1 MRITMIDFF
10 MNDFI
15 NHPGLILILG
25 GIAMMFMPG
34 NMRRIVTFALPLLAL
49 AGFLSYPDDLILTI
63 NAFGYTLDPIRI
75 DGLSWIFTLIFIV
88 ASFLAAI
95 YSLHSSNKAEQ
106 STIAIYAGSAI
117 GAVLAGDLLTLFIF
131 WEISALSSTLIVWLG
146 GGHQSKAAGMR
157 YLLIHIT
164 SGLLLLLGSILHY
177 QQTESILFNAM
188 TIDTLS
194 GLLIFLAFG
203 IKCAF
208 PLLHNW
214 LQDAYPHASPVGTV
228 ALSAFTTK
236 LAVYCLARAYAGTES
251 LIWIG
256 AIMTAFPIFFA
267 VLENDLRKVLSYSL
281 NNQLGFMVVGVGIGT
296 ELALNGTAAHAFSHI
311 LYKALLF
318 MSMGAVLH
326 RVGTVKA
333 SELGGL
339 YKSMPWTTIFC
350 IIGAMSI
357 SAFPLFSGFVSK
369 GIILYAVAEEGHW
382 IIWLVLLFASAG
394 VLDHSGIKVPF
405 FSFFAHDQHHKVKE
419 APLNMLIAM
428 GLTAAACILIG
439 VFPTMLYQ
447 WLPHEMEFHPYTFDH
462 IITQLQLLFF
472 AALAFVVLFRNG
484 WYPPEIKSINL
495 DFDWFYRKPLNS
507 LLGVMS
513 ASFGAVLNDVQNF
526 KQSSLKLITTF
537 AYQAHGPNSKIA
549 RGTSV
554 GNMVIWVAVLLS
566 ACLVF
571 YYF

>member
-1 MRITMIDFF
+1 MIDFF
-10 MNDFI
+10 SHDMI
-15 NHPGLILILG
+15 SHPGLILMLG
-25 GIAMMFMPG
+25 GILMLFMPSG
-34 NMRRIVTFALPLLAL
+34 LRKVTTFVLPIIALL
-49 AGFLSYPDDLILTI
+49 GFLSYESDLILTI
-63 NAFGYTLDPIRI
+63 NVFSYTLDPIRI
-75 DGLSWIFTLIFIV
+75 DGLSWIFTLIFII
-88 ASFLAAI
+88 AAFI
-95 YSLHSSNKAEQ
+95 TALYSLHNSNIAEQ
-106 STIAIYAGSAI
+106 ATIPIYAGSAI
-117 GAVLAGDLLTLFIF
+117 GAVLAGDLVTLFVF
-131 WEISALSSTLIVWLG
+131 WEISALSSAMIVWMG
-146 GGHQSKAAGMR
+146 GSSHSQRAGMR
-157 YLLIHIT
+157 YLIIHIA

-177 QQTESILFNAM
+177 QEHQSILFNAM
-188 TIDTLS
+188 NIDSLA

-256 AIMTAFPIFFA
+256 ALMTAFPIFFA
-267 VLENDLRKVLSYSL
+267 VIENDLRKVLSYSL
-281 NNQLGFMVVGVGIGT
+281 NNQLGFMVVGVGVGT
-296 ELALNGTAAHAFSHI
+296 ELALNGTAAHAFCHI

-339 YKSMPWTTIFC
+339 YKSMPWTTVFC

-357 SAFPLFSGFVSK
+357 SAFPLFSGFISK
-369 GIILYAVAEEGHW
+369 GIILYAVAEEGFW

-405 FSFFAHDQHHKVKE
+405 FSFFAHDQGLRCKE
-419 APLNMLIAM
+419 APMNMLLAM
-428 GLTAAACILIG
+428 GITAAACVGIG
-439 VFPTMLYQ
+439 VFPSVLYQ
-447 WLPHEMEFHPYTFDH
+447 WLPHSMDFHPYTFDH

-472 AALAFVVLFRNG
+472 AMLAFVVLFRNG
-484 WYPPEIKSINL
+484 WYPAEIRSVNL
-495 DFDWFYRKPLNS
+495 DTDWFYRKPLNS
-507 LLGVMS
+507 LMNVFSMFYGKLLS
-513 ASFGAVLNDVQNF
+513 RVQEF
-526 KQSSLKLITTF
+526 KQMTMRRVTKFI
-537 AYQAHGPNSKIA
+537 YQAHGPNSSIA

-566 ACLVF
+566 ACLMF

>member
-1 MRITMIDFF
+1 MIDFF
-10 MNDFI
+10 SNDFI
-15 NHPGLILILG
+15 NHPGIILILG
-25 GIAMMFMPG
+25 GIAILFMPG
-34 NMRRIVTFALPLLAL
+34 NMRRIVTFALPILAL
-49 AGFLSYPDDLILTI
+49 AGFLSYPDDLILTV

-75 DGLSWIFTLIFIV
+75 DGLSWIFTLIFII
-88 ASFLAAI
+88 AAFI
-95 YSLHSSNKAEQ
+95 AAVYSLHSSNKTEQ

-131 WEISALSSTLIVWLG
+131 WEISALSSTIIVWAG
-146 GGHQSKAAGMR
+146 GGNQARQAGMR

-164 SGLLLLLGSILHY
+164 SGLLLMLGSILHY
-177 QQTESILFNAM
+177 QQTESMLFNAM

-208 PLLHNW
+208 PLMHNW
-214 LQDAYPHASPVGTV
+214 LQDAYPQASPVGTV

-267 VLENDLRKVLSYSL
+267 VIENDLRKVLSYSL

-357 SAFPLFSGFVSK
+357 SAFPLFSGFISK

-382 IIWLVLLFASAG
+382 MIWLVLLFASAG

-405 FSFFAHDQHHKVKE
+405 FSFFAHDQNHKCKE
-419 APLNMLIAM
+419 APLNMLLAM
-428 GLTAAACILIG
+428 GMTAAACILIG
-439 VFPTMLYQ
+439 VFPNLLYQ
-447 WLPHEMEFHPYTFDH
+447 WLPHEMDFHPYTFDH
-462 IITQLQLLFF
+462 IISQLQLLFF
-472 AALAFVVLFRNG
+472 ATLAFVVLFRNG
-484 WYPPEIKSINL
+484 WYPAEIKSVNL

-507 LLGVMS
+507 IVSALAMAFGSLLAGVQS
-513 ASFGAVLNDVQNF
+513 F
-526 KQSSLKLITTF
+526 KQSSLKMITLF
-537 AYQAHGPNSKIA
+537 AFQAHGPKSSIA

-554 GNMVIWVAVLLS
+554 GNMVLWVAVLLS

>member
-1 MRITMIDFF
+1 MIDFF
-10 MNDFI
+10 SNDFI
-15 NHPGLILILG
+15 NHPGIILILG

-34 NMRRIVTFALPLLAL
+34 NMRRIVTIALPVIAML
-49 AGFLSYPDDLILTI
+49 GFLSYPDELILTV

-75 DGLSWIFTLIFIV
+75 DGLSWIFTLIFII
-88 ASFLAAI
+88 AAFI
-95 YSLHSSNKAEQ
+95 TALYSLHSSNKTEQ
-106 STIAIYAGSAI
+106 STIAIYAGSAM

-131 WEISALSSTLIVWLG
+131 WEISALSSTVIIWAG
-146 GGHQSKAAGMR
+146 NRNQSKQAGMR

-177 QQTESILFNAM
+177 QEHQSILFNAM
-188 TIDTLS
+188 NIDSLA

-214 LQDAYPHASPVGTV
+214 LQDAYPQASPVGTV

-251 LIWIG
+251 LVWIG
-256 AIMTAFPIFFA
+256 ALMTVFPIFFA
-267 VLENDLRKVLSYSL
+267 VIENDLRKVLSYSL
-281 NNQLGFMVVGVGIGT
+281 NNQLGFMVVGIGIGT

-326 RVGTVKA
+326 RVGTTKA

-350 IIGAMSI
+350 IIGALSI
-357 SAFPLFSGFVSK
+357 SAFPLFSGFISK
-369 GIILYAVAEEGHW
+369 GIILYAVAEQGHW

-405 FSFFAHDQHHKVKE
+405 FSFFAHDQNHKCKE
-419 APLNMLIAM
+419 APMNMLFAM

-439 VFPTMLYQ
+439 VFPGLLYQ
-447 WLPHEMEFHPYTFDH
+447 WLPHEMGFHPYTFDH

-484 WYPPEIKSINL
+484 WYPAEIKSVNL

-507 LLGVMS
+507 LV
-513 ASFGAVLNDVQNF
+513 AAFTTSFTTLLTSIQSIKQNTL
-526 KQSSLKLITTF
+526 KIVTSS
-537 AYQAHGPNSKIA
+537 AYQAHGPKSTIA

-566 ACLVF
+566 ACLGF